1 MKIRI
6 TPPDGAPW
14 ELDLPDVTARVT
26 IGRGDDCA
34 VTLPERTVSRRHTDL
49 YLDETGTLMVRDG
62 GSRYGT
68 LLNGRL
74 IRDPSPFYHGD
85 VLNVGGFVVEL
96 CGSSSEPLVGAPTTP
111 LVGMDTRRIKKDTK
125 RSQPAI
131 TSLTA
136 HPRGASMWIFSWL
149 WVVLLLAGL
158 ILLGI
163 LLVDYLGGTD
173 AASEGS
179 SQNKQSIRSS
189 LHPLSR
195 RSATSTYRQYA
206 CGCAPSESSAST
218 PSVRSVYYATNP
230 ERDALAPSPSTSQS
244 PAPLEEA
251 PWPSSL
257 RNS

>member
-14 ELDLPDVTARVT
+14 ELELPDVTAGAT
-26 IGRGDDCA
+26 IGRGDECA
-34 VTLPERTVSRRHTDL
+34 VTLPERTVSRRHAVL
-49 YLDETGTLMVRDG
+49 YLDEAGTLMVRDG

-68 LLNGRL
+68 HLNGRL

-111 LVGMDTRRIKKDTK
+111 LGGMETRRIKKDTK

-131 TSLTA
+131 TSLSA
-136 HPRGASMWIFSWL
+136 HPRSTSLRILSWL

-163 LLVDYLGGTD
+163 LLVDYLGGT
-173 AASEGS
+173 
-179 SQNKQSIRSS
+179 N
-189 LHPLSR
+189 
-195 RSATSTYRQYA
+195 ATSEA
-206 CGCAPSESSAST
+206 
-218 PSVRSVYYATNP
+218 
-230 ERDALAPSPSTSQS
+230 DAFAPSPPTFQS

-251 PWPSSL
+251 PWLSSL
-257 RNS
+257 RSS

>member
-14 ELDLPDVTARVT
+14 ELDLPDVTASVT
-26 IGRGDDCA
+26 IGRGDDCE
-34 VTLPERTVSRRHTDL
+34 VTLPERTVSRRHADF
-49 YLDETGTLMVRDG
+49 YLDEIGTLMVRDG

-74 IRDPSPFYHGD
+74 VSDPSPFYHGD

-111 LVGMDTRRIKKDTK
+111 LVGMETRRIRKDTK
-125 RSQPAI
+125 RSQAAI
-131 TSLTA
+131 PSLEA
-136 HPRGASMWIFSWL
+136 HPRGDALRVLSWL

-173 AASEGS
+173 TASES
-179 SQNKQSIRSS
+179 D
-189 LHPLSR
+189 
-195 RSATSTYRQYA
+195 AF
-206 CGCAPSESSAST
+206 APPAST
-218 PSVRSVYYATNP
+218 I
-230 ERDALAPSPSTSQS
+230 QS
-244 PAPLEEA
+244 PAPPEEA